1 MKYKDLN
8 KLEIGMPLES
18 KEYGIG
24 TINNIWTYR
33 NKIYLSLKIEDL
45 FYQYELSHK
54 DDLKDLNFIKNKN
67 NYHQQEIV
75 KEETQE
81 DLNFI
86 KNKNNYYNQEIIE
99 EETQEDLDFRLKYPM
114 KFHCIDGHYVR
125 SPYEQQIDDF
135 LTEQNIIHYYEKR
148 VKNYNTNET
157 YYPDWYLPNI
167 TKKGVYIEFFDV
179 NEENYKEKTERK
191 LKFFKEQNL
200 NLIILYQK
208 HMKNYREY
216 IIDKIEEYKK

>member
-1 MKYKDLN
+1 MNYNDIE

-18 KEYGIG
+18 QEYGIG

-33 NKIYLSLKIEDL
+33 NELYLSLKIDDDEI
-45 FYQYELSHK
+45 YQFNLKNKY
-54 DDLKDLNFIKNKN
+54 DLKDLNFIKK
-67 NYHQQEIV
+67 
-75 KEETQE
+75 
-81 DLNFI
+81 
-86 KNKNNYYNQEIIE
+86 KNNYYKQKIIE
-99 EETQEDLDFRLKYPM
+99 EETQEDLDFRLKFPM

-167 TKKGVYIEFFDV
+167 TKNGIYIEFFGI

-191 LKFFKEQNL
+191 LKFFKNQNL
-200 NLIILYQK
+200 NLIVLYQK
-208 HMKNYREY
+208 HMNNYREY
-216 IIDKIEEYKK
+216 IIDKIEEFKKQD